1 MPVRRIFAIEAGDSP
16 DSVKLV
22 LVRKNEICY
31 SNLKTSNRLHKQ
43 RGVFMETEEK
53 KIYTIEDIAQE
64 LGVSKTTVSR
74 AISGKGRIGQATRE
88 RVLAFIKEHDYRPN
102 VVARGLAQRK
112 TYNLALLMPKDYVA
126 TEFLFFKDCMNGI
139 CEVASAYDYDIII
152 SIVDGEDVSQIQ
164 RLDANRKVDGMIVS
178 RAVVSSRVQKYLKQC
193 KEPFVLIGPST
204 DPDVPFVDNKNQEA
218 GKELTSIML
227 MKGMRR
233 LALLGGNQS
242 YNVTGS
248 RYQGFM
254 DAHKELGIPVDE
266 NLIFMNMDSQM
277 AVSDAISKLRAEEAD
292 GIVCMD
298 DVICSMC
305 MSSLREKKISVP
317 AQMKV
322 ASMYDSKNLE
332 YNNPPVTSICFDTV
346 RLGKM
351 ACIKLLQILGEN
363 PQEDLIPLN
372 YQVILRESTQ

>member
-1 MPVRRIFAIEAGDSP
+1 
-16 DSVKLV
+16 
-22 LVRKNEICY
+22 
-31 SNLKTSNRLHKQ
+31 
-43 RGVFMETEEK
+43 METEEK